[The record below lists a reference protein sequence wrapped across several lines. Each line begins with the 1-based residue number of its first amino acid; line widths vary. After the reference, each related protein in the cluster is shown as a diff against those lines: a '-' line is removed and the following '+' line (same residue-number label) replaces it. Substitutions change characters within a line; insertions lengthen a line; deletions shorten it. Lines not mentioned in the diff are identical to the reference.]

1 MVKKYIKK
9 YIPDHEKIRSNPQLN
24 RIFGRLLHDPNLL
37 HLNRRSVTG
46 AMLVGLFMAFMPMP
60 FQMVPAA
67 AFAIYFR
74 VNLPISIALV
84 WISNPITMPPIFYFC
99 YLVGTW
105 LLGTTLIDIEFQ
117 LSVEWLTTRMHEIWQ
132 PFLLGCFTV
141 ASASAITGAVSV
153 RLLWRLHIVKNWN
166 KRKLKR
172 KLKSTI
178 SK

>member
-9 YIPDHEKIRSNPQLN
+9 YIPDHGKIRSNPQLN

-37 HLNRRSVTG
+37 HLNRHSVTG
-46 AMLVGLFMAFMPMP
+46 ATFIGLFMAFMPMP

-67 AFAIYFR
+67 ALAIYFR

-105 LLGTTLIDIEFQ
+105 ILGTTLIDIEFN
-117 LSVEWLTTRMHEIWQ
+117 LSIEWLSTRLIEIWQ

-141 ASASAITGAVSV
+141 ALVSATIGAVSV
-153 RLLWRLHIVKNWN
+153 RLLWRLHIVSHLK

-172 KLKSTI
+172 KQKLDK
-178 SK
+178 